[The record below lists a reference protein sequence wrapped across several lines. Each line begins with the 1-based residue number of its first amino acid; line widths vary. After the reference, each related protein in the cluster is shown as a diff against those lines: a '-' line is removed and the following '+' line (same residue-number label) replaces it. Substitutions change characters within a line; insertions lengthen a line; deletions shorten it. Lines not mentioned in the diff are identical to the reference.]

1 MKKDNSASN
10 GISAMMRALDS
21 LDQADGP
28 MSVHRNLPDGYMDL
42 TIYSVL
48 PGIYMVKNDIHASS
62 VPALGES
69 MPFEIYTV
77 NYCIDGRCEYRL
89 SDDNY
94 SYVIK
99 NLMTVSTGTIPGSFY
114 YPSSSYLGY
123 EIYIAPS
130 LFSEKTKQILD
141 TFQIALTDFPDYYP
155 CNAPAGIADLWKSLD
170 QQMKKE
176 NTGAVRL
183 ITLQLLYA
191 IVNSSM
197 PVMQHT
203 IYLTKTQAQLAKQLK
218 EILTENFSRHIA
230 VRTVAD
236 TYGISETS
244 LKNYFRYVYG
254 MNVSTYLNKARMEYA
269 GRLLSET
276 TLSIA
281 DIARSCGYTNQ
292 GRFAKVFCDYY
303 QVKPLDYRRAS
314 RHPDTL

>member
-1 MKKDNSASN
+1 
-10 GISAMMRALDS
+10 
-21 LDQADGP
+21 
-28 MSVHRNLPDGYMDL
+28 
-42 TIYSVL
+42 
-48 PGIYMVKNDIHASS
+48 MVKNDIHASS

-130 LFSEKTKQILD
+130 LFSEKTKQILEI
-141 TFQIALTDFPDYYP
+141 FQIALTDFPDYYP
-155 CNAPAGIADLWKSLD
+155 CNAPAGIADLWKSLE

>member
-1 MKKDNSASN
+1 
-10 GISAMMRALDS
+10 MMRALDS

-130 LFSEKTKQILD
+130 LFSEKRNRYWKPFRLPLRISRTTTPAMRLPESQI
-141 TFQIALTDFPDYYP
+141 
-155 CNAPAGIADLWKSLD
+155 CGNLW
-170 QQMKKE
+170 
-176 NTGAVRL
+176 NNR
-183 ITLQLLYA
+183 
-191 IVNSSM
+191 
-197 PVMQHT
+197 
-203 IYLTKTQAQLAKQLK
+203 
-218 EILTENFSRHIA
+218 
-230 VRTVAD
+230 
-236 TYGISETS
+236 
-244 LKNYFRYVYG
+244 
-254 MNVSTYLNKARMEYA
+254 
-269 GRLLSET
+269 
-276 TLSIA
+276 
-281 DIARSCGYTNQ
+281 
-292 GRFAKVFCDYY
+292 
-303 QVKPLDYRRAS
+303 
-314 RHPDTL
+314 

>member
-1 MKKDNSASN
+1 
-10 GISAMMRALDS
+10 
-21 LDQADGP
+21 
-28 MSVHRNLPDGYMDL
+28 
-42 TIYSVL
+42 
-48 PGIYMVKNDIHASS
+48 
-62 VPALGES
+62 
-69 MPFEIYTV
+69 
-77 NYCIDGRCEYRL
+77 
-89 SDDNY
+89 
-94 SYVIK
+94 
-99 NLMTVSTGTIPGSFY
+99 
-114 YPSSSYLGY
+114 
-123 EIYIAPS
+123 
-130 LFSEKTKQILD
+130 
-141 TFQIALTDFPDYYP
+141 
-155 CNAPAGIADLWKSLD
+155 
-170 QQMKKE
+170 
-176 NTGAVRL
+176 
-183 ITLQLLYA
+183 
-191 IVNSSM
+191 
-197 PVMQHT
+197 MQHT

-314 RHPDTL
+314 RNPDTL

>member
-1 MKKDNSASN
+1 M
-10 GISAMMRALDS
+10 IHALDI

-28 MSVHRNLPDGYMDL
+28 MSVHRNLADGYMDL

-62 VPALGES
+62 VPTLGEA

-77 NYCIDGRCEYRL
+77 NYCVDGRCEYRL

-114 YPSSSYLGY
+114 YPSSCYLGY

-130 LFSEKTKQILD
+130 LFSEKTKQILE
-141 TFQIALTDFPDYYP
+141 TFQIAFTDFPNYYP
-155 CNAPAGIADLWKSLD
+155 CNAPAGIADLWKSLE
-170 QQMKKE
+170 QQMEKE

-183 ITLQLLYA
+183 LYM
-191 IVNSSM
+191 IINGEM
-197 PVMQHT
+197 PGMQHT
-203 IYLTKTQAQLAKQLK
+203 VFLTKTQAHLAKKLK

-281 DIARSCGYTNQ
+281 DIRKAARSAPGFPFPDKWSCNRTPRSGSAHRSHAFQ
-292 GRFAKVFCDYY
+292 AAL
-303 QVKPLDYRRAS
+303 QVPY
-314 RHPDTL
+314 HPS